1 MVQEAKRM
9 QGYGSD
15 FIKEMFAAA
24 KNPDMISFAGG
35 APAPE
40 LYALEAFRAASDKAF
55 EVHQRTI
62 MAYDGAYGVSA
73 LREFIAS
80 QWMPRAGVNIT
91 ADDLL
96 ILSGSQQGI
105 DYAARLYL
113 DEGDTVIVEHPSYLG
128 ALNTFSALRAN
139 YVSVDTDVNGMRMD
153 ALEEALIANPQAKL
167 IYTVPDFQ
175 NPTGITLA
183 EDRRRKMVELAEQY
197 DVMIIEDSPYYEIR
211 FEGDFIPAIKSFDK
225 ADRVIYLGSFSKTL
239 CPGIRLGWVV
249 ASKAVI
255 ERYRVLKEATDFQ
268 AGTVAQYQA
277 ATFLA
282 DYSLD
287 EHLKTSR
294 DVYRGRRDA
303 ALAAIEQTF
312 PDEVSFTRPS
322 GGYFIWVEAPGIN
335 ATEMV
340 VYAMNEIGVAYVPG
354 ESFYASDPRVDT
366 LRLSY
371 SQMTE
376 DKIGEGIGR
385 LGRLL
390 KEACA

>member
-1 MVQEAKRM
+1 M

-62 MAYDGAYGVSA
+62 MAYDGAYGVAA

-80 QWMPRAGVNIT
+80 QWMSRTGVNIT
-91 ADDLL
+91 PDDLL

-139 YVSVDTDVNGMRMD
+139 YVSVETDADGMRMD

-197 DVMIIEDSPYYEIR
+197 DVVIVEDSPYYEIR
-211 FEGDFIPAIKSFDK
+211 FEGDFIPAIKSFD
-225 ADRVIYLGSFSKTL
+225 AHDRVIYLGSFSKTL

-294 DVYRGRRDA
+294 EVYCGRRDA

-312 PDEVSFTRPS
+312 PDDVSFTRPQ

-390 KEACA
+390 KEGRS

>member
-1 MVQEAKRM
+1 MVQEARRM

-40 LYALEAFRAASDKAF
+40 LYALDAFRAASDKAF
-55 EVHQRTI
+55 QVHDRAI
-62 MAYDGAYGVSA
+62 MAYDGAYGVAA

-80 QWMPRAGVNIT
+80 RWMTRTGVHVT
-91 ADDLL
+91 ADDIL

-128 ALNTFSALRAN
+128 ALNTFSALRAK
-139 YVSVDTDVNGMRMD
+139 YVSVATDAEGMRMD
-153 ALEEALIANPQAKL
+153 ALEGALIAHPEAKL

-183 EDRRRKMVELAEQY
+183 ADRRLRMVELAEQY
-197 DVMIIEDSPYYEIR
+197 DVMIIEDSPYFEIR
-211 FEGDFIPAIKSFDK
+211 FEGEFIPSIKSYDK
-225 ADRVIYLGSFSKTL
+225 SDRVIYLGSFSKTL

-282 DYSLD
+282 DFDLD
-287 EHLKTSR
+287 QHLVTSR
-294 DVYRGRRDA
+294 NVYRGRRDA
-303 ALAAIEQTF
+303 AFAAIEQTF
-312 PDEVSFTRPS
+312 PDDVSFTRPE

-354 ESFYASDPRVDT
+354 ESFYASEPRLDT

-390 KEACA
+390 KEARP

>member
-1 MVQEAKRM
+1 M

-62 MAYDGAYGVSA
+62 MAYDGAYGVAA

-80 QWMPRAGVNIT
+80 QWMSRTGVNIT
-91 ADDLL
+91 PDDLL

-139 YVSVDTDVNGMRMD
+139 YVSVDTDADGMRMD

-197 DVMIIEDSPYYEIR
+197 DVVIVEDSPYYEIR
-211 FEGDFIPAIKSFDK
+211 FEGDFIPAIKSFD
-225 ADRVIYLGSFSKTL
+225 AHDRVIYLGSFSKTL

-294 DVYRGRRDA
+294 EVYCGRRDA

-312 PDEVSFTRPS
+312 PDDVSFTRPQ

-390 KEACA
+390 KEARS

>member
-1 MVQEAKRM
+1 MVQEARRM

-40 LYALEAFRAASDKAF
+40 LYALDALRAASDKAYQ
-55 EVHQRTI
+55 VHDRAI
-62 MAYDGAYGVSA
+62 MAYDGAYGVAA

-80 QWMPRAGVNIT
+80 RWMTRTGVHVT
-91 ADDLL
+91 ADDIL

-128 ALNTFSALRAN
+128 ALNTFSALRAK
-139 YVSVDTDVNGMRMD
+139 YVSVATDTEGMRMD
-153 ALEEALIANPQAKL
+153 ALEEALIAHPEAKL

-183 EDRRRKMVELAEQY
+183 ADRRLKMVELAEQY
-197 DVMIIEDSPYYEIR
+197 DVMIIEDSPYFEIR
-211 FEGDFIPAIKSFDK
+211 FEGEFIPSIKSYDK
-225 ADRVIYLGSFSKTL
+225 SDRVIYLGSFSKTL

-249 ASKAVI
+249 ASNAVI

-282 DYSLD
+282 DFDLD
-287 EHLKTSR
+287 QHLVTSR
-294 DVYRGRRDA
+294 NVYRGRRDA
-303 ALAAIEQTF
+303 AFAAIEQTF
-312 PDEVSFTRPS
+312 PDDVSFTRPE

-354 ESFYASDPRVDT
+354 ESFYASEPRLDT

-390 KEACA
+390 KEARP

>member
-1 MVQEAKRM
+1 M

-62 MAYDGAYGVSA
+62 MAYDGAYGVAA

-80 QWMPRAGVNIT
+80 QWMSRTGVNIT
-91 ADDLL
+91 PDDLL

-139 YVSVDTDVNGMRMD
+139 YVSVETDADGMRMD

-197 DVMIIEDSPYYEIR
+197 DVVIVEDSPYYEIR
-211 FEGDFIPAIKSFDK
+211 FEGDFIPAIKSFD
-225 ADRVIYLGSFSKTL
+225 AHDRVIYLGSFSKTL

-294 DVYRGRRDA
+294 EVYCGRRDA

-312 PDEVSFTRPS
+312 PDDVSFTRPQ

-390 KEACA
+390 KEARS

>member
-1 MVQEAKRM
+1 MVQEARRM

-15 FIKEMFAAA
+15 FFKEMFAAA

-40 LYALEAFRAASDKAF
+40 LYALEAFRAASDKSF
-55 EVHQRTI
+55 EEYGRTL
-62 MAYDGAYGVSA
+62 MAYDGAYGVA
-73 LREFIAS
+73 PLREFIAS
-80 QWMPRAGVNIT
+80 EWMPRTGVNVGP
-91 ADDLL
+91 DDLL

-105 DYAARLYL
+105 DYAARLFL

-128 ALNTFSALRAN
+128 ALNTFGALSAK
-139 YVSVDTDVNGMRMD
+139 YVSVHTDEGGMRMD

-183 EDRRRKMVELAEQY
+183 ADRRQKMVELAEQY

-211 FEGDFIPAIKSFDK
+211 FEGDFIPAVKSFDK
-225 ADRVIYLGSFSKTL
+225 SDRVIYLGSFSKTL

-249 ASKAVI
+249 ASKPLI

-277 ATFLA
+277 TTFLR

-294 DVYRGRRDA
+294 RIYKGRRDA
-303 ALAAIEQTF
+303 ALAAIGEYF
-312 PDEVSFTRPS
+312 PPEVRYTRPD
-322 GGYFIWVEAPGIN
+322 GGYFIWVEDSGIN
-335 ATEMV
+335 ATEKV
-340 VYAMNEIGVAYVPG
+340 IYAMNEIGVAYVPG
-354 ESFYASDPRVDT
+354 ESFYASDARLDT

-376 DKIGEGIGR
+376 EKIHEGIRR
-385 LGRLL
+385 LGGLL
-390 KEACA
+390 AEARA

>member
-15 FIKEMFAAA
+15 FIKEMFSAAR
-24 KNPDMISFAGG
+24 NPDMISFAGG
-35 APAPE
+35 APSPE

-55 EVHQRTI
+55 EVHGRAI
-62 MAYDGAYGVSA
+62 MAYDGAYGVEA
-73 LREFIAS
+73 FRDFIAA
-80 QWMPRAGVNIT
+80 QWMPRAGVHVTLEDI
-91 ADDLL
+91 LV
-96 ILSGSQQGI
+96 LSGSQQGI

-113 DEGDTVIVEHPSYLG
+113 NEGDTVIVEYPSYLG
-128 ALNTFSALRAN
+128 ALNTFSSLTAR
-139 YVSVDTDVNGMRMD
+139 YVSVETDNQGMRMD
-153 ALEEALIANPQAKL
+153 SLESALKANPNAKL

-183 EDRRRKMVELAEQY
+183 ADRRRRMVELAEQY
-197 DVMIIEDSPYYEIR
+197 DVMIVEDSPYFEIR
-211 FEGDFIPAIKSFDK
+211 FEGQFIPAIKSFDTY
-225 ADRVIYLGSFSKTL
+225 DRVIYLGSFSKTL
-239 CPGIRLGWVV
+239 CPGVRLGWVV
-249 ASKAVI
+249 AGKSVT

-277 ATFLA
+277 VTFLQ
-282 DYSLD
+282 DYSMD

-294 DVYRGRRDA
+294 RIYQGRRDA
-303 ALAAIEQTF
+303 ALEAIKKSF
-312 PDEVSFTRPS
+312 PDEVSYTRPE
-322 GGYFIWVEAPGIN
+322 GGYFIWVEAPGVN
-335 ATEMV
+335 TTEMV

-354 ESFYASDPRVDT
+354 ESFYANDPRVDT

-376 DKIGEGIGR
+376 EKIAEGMSR

-390 KEACA
+390 KEARS

>member
-1 MVQEAKRM
+1 M

-55 EVHQRTI
+55 DIHGRTL
-62 MAYDGAYGVSA
+62 MAYDGAYGVAA

-80 QWMPRAGVNIT
+80 QWMPRTGVNIT

-139 YVSVDTDVNGMRMD
+139 YVSVDTDADGMRMD
-153 ALEEALIANPQAKL
+153 ALEEALVANPQAKL

-197 DVMIIEDSPYYEIR
+197 DVVIVEDSPYYEIR
-211 FEGDFIPAIKSFDK
+211 FEGDFIPAIKSFD
-225 ADRVIYLGSFSKTL
+225 AHDRVIYLGSFSKTL

-294 DVYRGRRDA
+294 EVYCGRRDA

-312 PDEVSFTRPS
+312 PDDVSFTRPQ

-390 KEACA
+390 KEARS

>member
-1 MVQEAKRM
+1 M

-55 EVHQRTI
+55 DIHGRTI
-62 MAYDGAYGVSA
+62 MAYDGAYGVAA

-80 QWMPRAGVNIT
+80 QWMSRTGVNIT
-91 ADDLL
+91 PDDLL

-139 YVSVDTDVNGMRMD
+139 YVSVDTDADGMRMD

-197 DVMIIEDSPYYEIR
+197 DVVIVEDSPYYEIR
-211 FEGDFIPAIKSFDK
+211 FEGDFIPAIKSFD
-225 ADRVIYLGSFSKTL
+225 AHDRVIYLGSFSKTL

-294 DVYRGRRDA
+294 EVYCGRRDA

-312 PDEVSFTRPS
+312 PDDVSFTRPQ

-390 KEACA
+390 KEARS

>member
-277 ATFLA
+277 ATFLS

-294 DVYRGRRDA
+294 DVYRGRRDT
-303 ALAAIEQTF
+303 ALAAIEQSF
-312 PDEVSFTRPS
+312 PDDVSFTRPE

-340 VYAMNEIGVAYVPG
+340 AYAMNEIGVAYVPG

-390 KEACA
+390 KESRA

>member
-1 MVQEAKRM
+1 MVAEAKRM

-24 KNPDMISFAGG
+24 RNPDMISFAGG

-40 LYALEAFRAASDKAF
+40 LYALDAFRAASDKAF
-55 EVHQRTI
+55 EVYGRTV
-62 MAYDGAYGVSA
+62 MAYDGAYGIA
-73 LREFIAS
+73 PLREFIAT
-80 QWMPRAGVNIT
+80 QWMPRAGVNVG
-91 ADDLL
+91 ADDVL

-128 ALNTFSALRAN
+128 ALNTFGALSAN
-139 YVSVDTDVNGMRMD
+139 YVSVPIDADGMRMD
-153 ALEEALIANPQAKL
+153 ALEDALRRHPAAKL

-183 EDRRRKMVELAEQY
+183 ADRRRHMVELADRY
-197 DVMIIEDSPYYEIR
+197 DVMIVEDSPYYEIR
-211 FEGDFIPAIKSFDK
+211 FDGEFPPAIKSYD
-225 ADRVIYLGSFSKTL
+225 DCGRVIFLGSFSKTL

-249 ASKAVI
+249 ADNKLI

-277 ATFLA
+277 VTFLQ
-282 DYSLD
+282 DYSLED
-287 EHLKTSR
+287 HLNISR
-294 DVYRGRRDA
+294 NVYRGRRDA
-303 ALAAIEQTF
+303 ALAAIEEYF
-312 PDEVSFTRPS
+312 PSGVTYTRPS

-335 ATEMV
+335 ATETV

-354 ESFYASDPRVDT
+354 ESFYATDPRADT

-376 DKIGEGIGR
+376 AKIDEGIQR

-390 KEACA
+390 GELSG

>member
-1 MVQEAKRM
+1 M

-62 MAYDGAYGVSA
+62 MAYDGAYGVAA

-80 QWMPRAGVNIT
+80 QWMSRTGVNIT
-91 ADDLL
+91 PDDLL

-153 ALEEALIANPQAKL
+153 ALEEALVANPQAKL

-197 DVMIIEDSPYYEIR
+197 DVVIVEDSPYYEIR
-211 FEGDFIPAIKSFDK
+211 FEGDFIPAIKSFD
-225 ADRVIYLGSFSKTL
+225 AHDRVIYLGSFSKTL

-294 DVYRGRRDA
+294 EVYCGRRDA

-312 PDEVSFTRPS
+312 PDDVSFTRPQ

-390 KEACA
+390 KEARS

>member
-1 MVQEAKRM
+1 MVQEARRM

-40 LYALEAFRAASDKAF
+40 LYALDAFRAASDKAF
-55 EVHQRTI
+55 QVHDRAI
-62 MAYDGAYGVSA
+62 MAYDGAYGVAA

-80 QWMPRAGVNIT
+80 RWMTRTGVHVT
-91 ADDLL
+91 ADDIL

-128 ALNTFSALRAN
+128 ALNTFSALRAK
-139 YVSVDTDVNGMRMD
+139 YVSVATDAEGMRMD
-153 ALEEALIANPQAKL
+153 ALEEALISNPEAKL

-183 EDRRRKMVELAEQY
+183 ADRRLRMVELAEQY
-197 DVMIIEDSPYYEIR
+197 DVMIIEDSPYFEIR
-211 FEGDFIPAIKSFDK
+211 FEGEFIPSIKSYDK
-225 ADRVIYLGSFSKTL
+225 SDRVIYLGSFSKTL

-282 DYSLD
+282 DFDLD
-287 EHLKTSR
+287 QHLVTSR
-294 DVYRGRRDA
+294 NVYRARRDA
-303 ALAAIEQTF
+303 AFAAIEQTF
-312 PDEVSFTRPS
+312 PADVNFTRPE

-354 ESFYASDPRVDT
+354 ESFYASDPRLDT

-390 KEACA
+390 KEARA

>member
-1 MVQEAKRM
+1 M

-55 EVHQRTI
+55 DIHGRTI
-62 MAYDGAYGVSA
+62 MAYDGAYGVAA

-80 QWMPRAGVNIT
+80 QWMPRTGVNIT

-139 YVSVDTDVNGMRMD
+139 YVSVDTDADGMRMD

-197 DVMIIEDSPYYEIR
+197 DVVIVEDSPYYEIR
-211 FEGDFIPAIKSFDK
+211 FEGDFIPAIKSFD
-225 ADRVIYLGSFSKTL
+225 AHDRVIYLGSFSKTL

-294 DVYRGRRDA
+294 EVYCGRRDA

-312 PDEVSFTRPS
+312 PDDVSFTRPQ

-390 KEACA
+390 KEARS

>member
-1 MVQEAKRM
+1 MVAEAKRM

-24 KNPDMISFAGG
+24 RNPDMISFAGG

-40 LYALEAFRAASDKAF
+40 LYALDAFRAASDKAF
-55 EVHQRTI
+55 EVYGRTV
-62 MAYDGAYGVSA
+62 MAYDGAYGIA
-73 LREFIAS
+73 PLREFIAT
-80 QWMPRAGVNIT
+80 QWMPRAGVNVG
-91 ADDLL
+91 ADDVL

-128 ALNTFSALRAN
+128 ALNTFGALSAN
-139 YVSVDTDVNGMRMD
+139 YVSVPIDADGMRMD
-153 ALEEALIANPQAKL
+153 ALEDALRRHPAAKL

-183 EDRRRKMVELAEQY
+183 ADRRRHMVELADRY
-197 DVMIIEDSPYYEIR
+197 DVMIVEDSPYYEIR
-211 FEGDFIPAIKSFDK
+211 FDGEFPPAIKSYD
-225 ADRVIYLGSFSKTL
+225 DCGRVIFLGSFSKTL

-249 ASKAVI
+249 ADNKLI

-277 ATFLA
+277 VTFLQ
-282 DYSLD
+282 DYSLED
-287 EHLKTSR
+287 HLNTSR
-294 DVYRGRRDA
+294 NVYRGRRDA
-303 ALAAIEQTF
+303 ALAAIEEYF
-312 PDEVSFTRPS
+312 PSGVTYTRPS

-335 ATEMV
+335 ATETV

-354 ESFYASDPRVDT
+354 ESFYATDPRADT

-376 DKIGEGIGR
+376 AKIDEGIQR

-390 KEACA
+390 GELSG

>member
-1 MVQEAKRM
+1 MVQEARRM

-40 LYALEAFRAASDKAF
+40 LYALEAFRAASDKSF
-55 EVHQRTI
+55 EEYGRTL
-62 MAYDGAYGVSA
+62 MAYDGAYGVA
-73 LREFIAS
+73 PLREFIAS
-80 QWMPRAGVNIT
+80 EWMPRTGVNVGP
-91 ADDLL
+91 DDLL

-105 DYAARLYL
+105 DYAARLFL

-128 ALNTFSALRAN
+128 ALNTFGALSAK
-139 YVSVDTDVNGMRMD
+139 YVSVHTDEGGMRMD

-175 NPTGITLA
+175 NPTGITMA
-183 EDRRRKMVELAEQY
+183 ADRRRKMVELAEQY

-211 FEGDFIPAIKSFDK
+211 FDGDFIPAVKSFDNS
-225 ADRVIYLGSFSKTL
+225 DRVIYLGSFSKTL

-249 ASKAVI
+249 ASKPLI

-277 ATFLA
+277 TTFLR

-294 DVYRGRRDA
+294 QIYKGRRDA
-303 ALAAIEQTF
+303 ALAAIAEYF
-312 PDEVSFTRPS
+312 PPEVQYTRPD
-322 GGYFIWVEAPGIN
+322 GGYFIWVEDSGIN
-335 ATEMV
+335 ATEKV
-340 VYAMNEIGVAYVPG
+340 IYAMNEIGVAYVPG
-354 ESFYASDPRVDT
+354 ESFYASDARLDT

-376 DKIGEGIGR
+376 EKIHEGIRR
-385 LGRLL
+385 LGGLL
-390 KEACA
+390 AEARA

>member
-1 MVQEAKRM
+1 M

-55 EVHQRTI
+55 DIHGRTI
-62 MAYDGAYGVSA
+62 MAYDGAYGVAA
-73 LREFIAS
+73 LREFIAL
-80 QWMPRAGVNIT
+80 QWMPRTGVNIT

-139 YVSVDTDVNGMRMD
+139 YVSVDTDADGMRMD
-153 ALEEALIANPQAKL
+153 ALEEALVANPQAKL

-197 DVMIIEDSPYYEIR
+197 DVVIVEDSPYYEIR
-211 FEGDFIPAIKSFDK
+211 FEGDFIPAIKSFD
-225 ADRVIYLGSFSKTL
+225 AHDRVIYLGSFSKTL

-294 DVYRGRRDA
+294 EVYCGRRDA

-312 PDEVSFTRPS
+312 PDDVSFTRPQ

-390 KEACA
+390 KEARS

>member
-1 MVQEAKRM
+1 M

-62 MAYDGAYGVSA
+62 MAYDGAYGVAA

-80 QWMPRAGVNIT
+80 QWMSRTGVNIT
-91 ADDLL
+91 PDDLL

-139 YVSVDTDVNGMRMD
+139 YVSVDTDADGMRMD

-197 DVMIIEDSPYYEIR
+197 DVVIVEDSPYYEIR
-211 FEGDFIPAIKSFDK
+211 FEGDFIPAIKSFD
-225 ADRVIYLGSFSKTL
+225 AHDRVIYLGSFSKTL

-294 DVYRGRRDA
+294 EVYCGRRDA
-303 ALAAIEQTF
+303 ALAAIEQNF
-312 PDEVSFTRPS
+312 PDDVSFTRPQ

-390 KEACA
+390 KEARS

>member
-1 MVQEAKRM
+1 MVQEARRM

-40 LYALEAFRAASDKAF
+40 LYALDAFRAASDKAF
-55 EVHQRTI
+55 QVHDRAI

-80 QWMPRAGVNIT
+80 RWMTRTGVHVT
-91 ADDLL
+91 ADDIL

-128 ALNTFSALRAN
+128 ALNTFSALRAK
-139 YVSVDTDVNGMRMD
+139 YVSVATDAEGMRMD
-153 ALEEALIANPQAKL
+153 ALEGALIAHPEAKL

-183 EDRRRKMVELAEQY
+183 ADRRLRMVELAEQY
-197 DVMIIEDSPYYEIR
+197 DVMIIEDSPYFEIR
-211 FEGDFIPAIKSFDK
+211 FEGEFIPSIKSYDK
-225 ADRVIYLGSFSKTL
+225 SDRVIYLGSFSKTL

-282 DYSLD
+282 DFDLD
-287 EHLKTSR
+287 QHLVTSR
-294 DVYRGRRDA
+294 NVYRGRRDA
-303 ALAAIEQTF
+303 AFAAIEQTF
-312 PDEVSFTRPS
+312 PDDVSFTRPE

-354 ESFYASDPRVDT
+354 ESFYASEPRLDT

-390 KEACA
+390 KEARA

>member
-1 MVQEAKRM
+1 M

-55 EVHQRTI
+55 DIHGRTI
-62 MAYDGAYGVSA
+62 MAYDGAYGVAA

-80 QWMPRAGVNIT
+80 QWMPRTGVNIT

-139 YVSVDTDVNGMRMD
+139 YVSVDTDADGMRMD
-153 ALEEALIANPQAKL
+153 ALEEALVANPQAKL

-197 DVMIIEDSPYYEIR
+197 DVVIVEDSPYYEIR
-211 FEGDFIPAIKSFDK
+211 FEGDFIPAIKSFD
-225 ADRVIYLGSFSKTL
+225 AHDRVIYLGSFSKTL

-294 DVYRGRRDA
+294 EVYCGRRDA

-312 PDEVSFTRPS
+312 PDDVSFTRPQ

-390 KEACA
+390 KEARS

>member
-1 MVQEAKRM
+1 MVQEARRM

-40 LYALEAFRAASDKAF
+40 LYALDTFRAASDKAF
-55 EVHQRTI
+55 QVHDRAI

-80 QWMPRAGVNIT
+80 RWMTRTGVHVT
-91 ADDLL
+91 ADDIL

-128 ALNTFSALRAN
+128 ALNTFSALRAK
-139 YVSVDTDVNGMRMD
+139 YVSVATDAEGMRMD
-153 ALEEALIANPQAKL
+153 ALEGALIAHPEAKL

-183 EDRRRKMVELAEQY
+183 ADRRLRMVELAEQY
-197 DVMIIEDSPYYEIR
+197 DVMIIEDSPYFEIR
-211 FEGDFIPAIKSFDK
+211 FEGEFIPSIKSYDK
-225 ADRVIYLGSFSKTL
+225 SDRVIYLGSFSKTL

-282 DYSLD
+282 DFDLD
-287 EHLKTSR
+287 QHLVTSR
-294 DVYRGRRDA
+294 NVYRGRRDA
-303 ALAAIEQTF
+303 AFAAIEQTF
-312 PDEVSFTRPS
+312 PDDVSFTRPE

-354 ESFYASDPRVDT
+354 ESFYASEPRLDT

-390 KEACA
+390 KEARA

>member
-1 MVQEAKRM
+1 M

-55 EVHQRTI
+55 DIHGRTI
-62 MAYDGAYGVSA
+62 MAYDGAYGVAA

-80 QWMPRAGVNIT
+80 QWMSRTGVNIT
-91 ADDLL
+91 PDDLL

-139 YVSVDTDVNGMRMD
+139 YVSVDTDADGMRMD

-197 DVMIIEDSPYYEIR
+197 DVVIVEDSPYYEIR
-211 FEGDFIPAIKSFDK
+211 FEGDFIPAIKSFD
-225 ADRVIYLGSFSKTL
+225 AHDRVIYLGSFSKTL

-294 DVYRGRRDA
+294 EVYCGRRDA

-312 PDEVSFTRPS
+312 PDDVSFTRPQ

-390 KEACA
+390 KEGRS

>member
-1 MVQEAKRM
+1 MVQEARRM

-40 LYALEAFRAASDKAF
+40 LYALDAFRAASDKAF
-55 EVHQRTI
+55 QVHDRAI
-62 MAYDGAYGVSA
+62 MAYDGAYGVAA

-80 QWMPRAGVNIT
+80 RWMTRTGVHVT
-91 ADDLL
+91 ADDIL

-128 ALNTFSALRAN
+128 ALNTFSALRAK
-139 YVSVDTDVNGMRMD
+139 YVSVATDAEGMRMD
-153 ALEEALIANPQAKL
+153 ALEAALIAHPEAKL

-183 EDRRRKMVELAEQY
+183 ADRRLRMVELAEQY
-197 DVMIIEDSPYYEIR
+197 DVMIIEDSPYFEIR
-211 FEGDFIPAIKSFDK
+211 FEGEFIPSIKSYDK
-225 ADRVIYLGSFSKTL
+225 SDRVIYLGSFSKTL

-282 DYSLD
+282 DFDLD
-287 EHLKTSR
+287 QHLVTSR
-294 DVYRGRRDA
+294 NVYRGRRDA
-303 ALAAIEQTF
+303 AFAAIEQTF
-312 PDEVSFTRPS
+312 PDDVSFTRPE

-354 ESFYASDPRVDT
+354 ESFYASEPRLDT

-390 KEACA
+390 KEARA

>member
-1 MVQEAKRM
+1 MVAEAKRM

-24 KNPDMISFAGG
+24 RNPNMISFAGG

-40 LYALEAFRAASDKAF
+40 LYALDAFRAASDQAF
-55 EVHQRTI
+55 AEHGLTV
-62 MAYDGAYGVSA
+62 MAYDGAYGVTA
-73 LREFIAS
+73 LRDFIAT
-80 QWMPRAGVNIT
+80 QWMSRTGVTCPAEDI
-91 ADDLL
+91 LV
-96 ILSGSQQGI
+96 LSGSQQGI
-105 DYAARLYL
+105 DYAARLFL

-128 ALNTFSALRAN
+128 ALNTFSSLAAN
-139 YVSVDTDVNGMRMD
+139 YVSVAMDEQGMRMD
-153 ALEEALIANPQAKL
+153 ALETALRENPNAKL

-175 NPTGITLA
+175 NPTGISMAA
-183 EDRRRKMVELAEQY
+183 ERREKMVALAEQY

-211 FEGDFIPAIKSFDK
+211 FEGDFIPSIKSYDRH
-225 ADRVIYLGSFSKTL
+225 DRVIYLGSFSKTL
-239 CPGIRLGWVV
+239 CPGIRLGWVC
-249 ASKAVI
+249 ASHAII

-277 ATFLA
+277 ATFLR
-282 DYSLD
+282 DFSLQD
-287 EHLKTSR
+287 HLNTSR
-294 DVYRGRRDA
+294 AVYRARRDA
-303 ALAAIEQTF
+303 ALAAIAATF
-312 PDEVSFTRPS
+312 PKDVTYTRPQ

-335 ATEMV
+335 ATETV

-354 ESFYASDPRVDT
+354 ESFYANDPRTDT

-376 DKIGEGIGR
+376 EKIAEGIAR

-390 KEACA
+390 TEARA

>member
-1 MVQEAKRM
+1 MVAEAKRM

-24 KNPDMISFAGG
+24 RNPDMISFAGG

-40 LYALEAFRAASDKAF
+40 LYPLDAFRAASDKAF
-55 EVHQRTI
+55 DLYGRTV
-62 MAYDGAYGVSA
+62 MAYDGAYGVA
-73 LREFIAS
+73 QLRDFIAT
-80 QWMPRAGVNIT
+80 QWMPRAGINVK
-91 ADDLL
+91 ADDVL

-128 ALNTFSALRAN
+128 ALNTFSSLSAK
-139 YVSVDTDVNGMRMD
+139 YVSVAIDDDGMRMD
-153 ALEEALIANPQAKL
+153 ALEDALKRHPEAKL

-183 EDRRRKMVELAEQY
+183 TDRRREMVELADRY
-197 DVMIIEDSPYYEIR
+197 DVMIIEDSPYFEIR
-211 FEGDFIPAIKSFDK
+211 FDGEFPPAIKSFD
-225 ADRVIYLGSFSKTL
+225 DCGRVIYLGSFSKTL
-239 CPGIRLGWVV
+239 CPGIRLGWVIAD
-249 ASKAVI
+249 ASLI

-277 ATFLA
+277 LTFLQ
-282 DYSLD
+282 DHPLD
-287 EHLKTSR
+287 EHLGKSR
-294 DVYRGRRDA
+294 ETYKARRDA
-303 ALAAIEQTF
+303 ALSAIGEHF
-312 PDEVSFTRPS
+312 PSGVTHTRPS
-322 GGYFIWVEAPGIN
+322 GGYFIWVEAPGVN
-335 ATEMV
+335 ATETV

-354 ESFYASDPRVDT
+354 ESFYATDPRVDT

-376 DKIGEGIGR
+376 DKIAEGIRR
-385 LGRLL
+385 LGVLL
-390 KEACA
+390 GERRA